1 MVEPFESSSR
11 HALIT
16 RPREDATEVAAAVM
30 RRGVMPVISPVLA
43 VEQLDVEIGRDVDRC
58 QAILFTSG
66 NGVRAFCRLS
76 DRRDKHAYVVGSA
89 TAALARDS
97 GFALVTSADGNSGD
111 LARLVAGN
119 LSAYDG
125 PLFHAA
131 GTAVAGDLSK
141 LLDEAG
147 FETVRRTLYAA
158 NPVDRLPAEAEAALG
173 EGRLDYVLLFSP
185 RTAKVFVRL
194 VEAAGLEPSLGRV
207 VAVCLSGAVAG
218 ELAGRFWKEVRI
230 AERPTLEAMAGAV
243 DPAAPAEPGP
253 QPGAASSPEESGT
266 AQPSAPSADAGPDPE
281 IEIIV
286 PEDAPARPGPGGA
299 AVGSAGR
306 GAPRAAPWGSAG
318 REAAAGPASG
328 PAAGGPDTEPAA
340 VGGRAT
346 AGAAPRAAAAPRA
359 GRLGRGIAVAAGAVA
374 VAAILALGYLAWSLW
389 QARPD
394 GGEVRALLAL
404 NESQRAELARL
415 AEQRNAEL
423 ARLDRERRAELAE
436 LRRERALLAREVAGL
451 KNRLAA
457 AETRLGGVAGL
468 DARLGAV
475 EEAVRTTDRN
485 AAAAGLAERVAGLES
500 GLAEAEKA
508 RAAAEEQ
515 LRTRSRTVAEL
526 RAALDGANARID
538 GLESLA
544 KAAREA
550 PDGPARTA
558 AATVAVTELR
568 AALDGA
574 NARIDELGSRV
585 EAAGDP
591 ARTGAAV
598 AELRAALDRANARI
612 GELGSRVE
620 AVRDRPAGPGRDGII
635 ALAAS
640 RLREAVAGPRPFA
653 KELAAV
659 ERLAAGDAGI
669 AGAVAPLAPHAADG
683 VPSRVLLFDRFPDVV
698 RAVAAAVPEP
708 PAAGDWWE
716 RAAAELRSM
725 VRIRRVDGR
734 GGGIEAILAR
744 AETQA
749 RRGDLASAV
758 LELAKLEGRPAAAA
772 RRWLDEA
779 RARLAVES
787 AAAELDYVILDR
799 LGAAGG

>member
-30 RRGVMPVISPVLA
+30 RRGVMPVISPVLT
-43 VEQLDVEIGRDVDRC
+43 VEHLDVEIGRDVDRC

-76 DRRDKHAYVVGSA
+76 DRRDRHAYVVGSA

-97 GFALVTSADGNSGD
+97 GFGLVTSADGNSGD

-173 EGRLDYVLLFSP
+173 EDRLDYVLLFSP

-194 VEAAGLEPSLGRV
+194 VEAAGLGPSLGRV
-207 VAVCLSGAVAG
+207 VAVCLSEAVAG
-218 ELAGRFWKEVRI
+218 ELAGRFWKEVRV
-230 AERPTLEAMAGAV
+230 AELPTLEAMAEAV
-243 DPAAPAEPGP
+243 DPAAPGESRP
-253 QPGAASSPEESGT
+253 QPGAASPPWEPG
-266 AQPSAPSADAGPDPE
+266 AGQPSAPSADAGPDPE

-286 PEDAPARPGPGGA
+286 PEDAPARPGSGGA
-299 AVGSAGR
+299 AGESADR
-306 GAPRAAPWGSAG
+306 GMPRAAPWGPAG
-318 REAAAGPASG
+318 REAAGGPASA
-328 PAAGGPDTEPAA
+328 PAAGGPGTEPAA
-340 VGGRAT
+340 DDGPRGPGP
-346 AGAAPRAAAAPRA
+346 AGAAPREAASPRG
-359 GRLGRGIAVAAGAVA
+359 GRLARGIAIAAGAVA

-404 NESQRAELARL
+404 NESQRVELARL

-423 ARLDRERRAELAE
+423 AGLRE
-436 LRRERALLAREVAGL
+436 ERALLAREVAGL

-475 EEAVRTTDRN
+475 EEAVRTPDRN
-485 AAAAGLAERVAGLES
+485 AAAGLAERVAGVES
-500 GLAEAEKA
+500 GLADAEKA

-515 LRTRSRTVAEL
+515 LRTGGRTVAEL

-558 AATVAVTELR
+558 AQDAAVVALR

-574 NARIDELGSRV
+574 NARIDELGSLVKAAR

-591 ARTGAAV
+591 APTAAEGAAV
-598 AELRAALDRANARI
+598 AELRAALDRASARI
-612 GELGSRVE
+612 GELGARVE
-620 AVRDRPAGPGRDGII
+620 AVREQPAGPGRDGII

-640 RLREAVAGPRPFA
+640 RLREALAGPRPFA

-659 ERLAAGDAGI
+659 ERLAAGDARI
-669 AGAVAPLAPHAADG
+669 ANAVAPLAPHAADG

-708 PAAGDWWE
+708 PAGGSWWE
-716 RAAAELRSM
+716 RAAAELGSL
-725 VRIRRVDGR
+725 VSIRRVDGR
-734 GGGIEAILAR
+734 GGGVEAMLAR

-758 LELAKLEGRPAAAA
+758 LELSRLEGRPAAAA

-787 AAAELDYVILDR
+787 VAAELDYVILDR